1 MDNRDA
7 DAIARNRFLVINLLR
22 LGGAA
27 MVLIGLLMT
36 ADRIGGGAV
45 LGYVLL
51 VLGLLDMFAV
61 PQVLSRRWRTPP
73 E

>member
-27 MVLIGLLMT
+27 MVLVGLLMT
-36 ADRIGGGAV
+36 ADRIGGGAA
-45 LGYVLL
+45 LGYALL

>member
-7 DAIARNRFLVINLLR
+7 DTTARNRFLLIGLLR
-22 LGGAA
+22 LAGVA

-36 ADRIGGGAV
+36 ADRIGGGMV

-61 PQVLSRRWRTPP
+61 PQLLSRRWRTPP

>member
-7 DAIARNRFLVINLLR
+7 DTTARNRFLVINLLR

>member
-1 MDNRDA
+1 MDSRDA
-7 DAIARNRFLVINLLR
+7 DITARNRFLVIGLLR
-22 LGGAA
+22 LGGVA
-27 MVLIGLLMT
+27 MVLVGLLMI
-36 ADRIGGGAV
+36 AERIGGGAV

>member
-1 MDNRDA
+1 MDDRDP
-7 DAIARNRFLVINLLR
+7 DATARNRFLVINLLR